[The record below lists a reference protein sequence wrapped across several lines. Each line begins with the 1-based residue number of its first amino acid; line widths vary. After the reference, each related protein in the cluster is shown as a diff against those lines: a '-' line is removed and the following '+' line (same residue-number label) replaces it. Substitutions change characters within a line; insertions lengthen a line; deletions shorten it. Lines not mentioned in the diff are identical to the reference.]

1 MIEAPEW
8 YMELAGQA
16 LRRIDFGISL
26 PVYYIKKIFLQLCRQ
41 RFPQVIMSSA
51 ASNTKK
57 NILILGSTGPL
68 GALTTLQALDHHFKI
83 TIFVRSPEKLARE
96 IKDNQNITVSRPQLE

>member
-1 MIEAPEW
+1 
-8 YMELAGQA
+8 
-16 LRRIDFGISL
+16 L
-26 PVYYIKKIFLQLCRQ
+26 PVYYAKKTFLQSRGQ

-68 GALTTLQALDHHFKI
+68 GALTTQEALAHHFKI
-83 TIFVRSPEKLARE
+83 TIFVRSPEKLAQE
-96 IKDNQNITVSRPQLE
+96 VKDNQNITVSKPKLE